1 MRSFLKTIT
10 AAALCC
16 YSFILSG
23 QNIKT
28 IQRDSD
34 MFISIGRSKIF
45 YHASGKG
52 STPVVFVSGLGEDH
66 HTWQTVQDS
75 ISKFEYTISYDRA
88 GLGKSE
94 YHGEKKD
101 IVSLAHELH
110 TLVNTVKVHKPF
122 ILVGH
127 SLGCQ
132 VVKEYTF
139 LYPHDIKG
147 IIFLDPGYNEEK
159 LKASVPDSVWQQR
172 DQALKKYLP
181 EFTIAQKAELTKA
194 NECAAIS
201 DGITTLPK
209 IPIVLF
215 TATHVNPDFPASSM
229 EFKVK
234 EQTHLLWLRSM
245 PGAQHIYV
253 PESRHYIHADA
264 PQKVIDAVLKMI
276 LAGQ

>member
-1 MRSFLKTIT
+1 MKSFFKTIMT
-10 AAALCC
+10 ATLCC
-16 YSFILSG
+16 YSFILFG

-28 IQRDSD
+28 IQPNSD
-34 MFISIGRSKIF
+34 MFATIGSSKIF
-45 YHASGKG
+45 YHAYGKG
-52 STPVVFVSGLGEDH
+52 STAVVFVSGLGEDH

-75 ISKFEYTISYDRA
+75 ISKFAYTISYDRA

-94 YHGEKKD
+94 YHEEKKD
-101 IVSLAHELH
+101 IASLAHELH
-110 TLVNTVKVHKPF
+110 ILVNTIKVPKPF

-132 VVKEYTF
+132 IVKEYSF
-139 LYPHDIKG
+139 LYSHDIKG

-159 LKASVPDSVWQQR
+159 LKASLPDSVWQQR
-172 DQALKKYLP
+172 EQALKKYLP
-181 EFTIAQKAELTKA
+181 VFNIAQRAELTKA
-194 NECAAIS
+194 NESAAIS
-201 DGITTLPK
+201 DGIRTLPK

-234 EQTHLLWLRSM
+234 EQTHLLWLRFL

-253 PESRHYIHADA
+253 PESRHYIQEDA
-264 PQKVIDAVLKMI
+264 PQKVISAVAKMVR
-276 LAGQ
+276 